1 MKKLYLTLILLF
13 AFSGISLAQEKE
25 LLIDDFTGAISGGPE
40 GTVDFGSGGGSTV
53 EVTAAT
59 EVKQS
64 RPQTLKINFYAVNGG
79 YMWIA
84 RGFGLDAR
92 NSSWLVK
99 PGDIKWKD
107 YSSIAFYMYGSDSKT
122 DIAFDVK
129 DNGGELWR
137 FMVSDNF
144 KGWKQVV
151 CKFKD
156 FVPRSD
162 LQPDNADKNSELDFP
177 LKSYQWEP
185 RPTAQGVLYFDE
197 VKLLK

>member
-1 MKKLYLTLILLF
+1 LRKICLILILGLV
-13 AFSGISLAQEKE
+13 FSGISFAQEQS
-25 LLIDDFTGAISGGPE
+25 LLIDDFAGAISGGVE
-40 GTVDFGSGGGSTV
+40 GTVDFGAGGGSTV

-64 RPQTLKINFYAVNGG
+64 RPQTLKVNFYAVNGG
-79 YMWIA
+79 YMWVA
-84 RGFGLDAR
+84 RGFGLDAK

-99 PGDIKWKD
+99 PENIKWKD
-107 YSSIAFYMYGSDSKT
+107 YSAIAFYMYGSDSKT
-122 DIAFDVK
+122 DIAFDIK

-137 FMVSDNF
+137 CMVSDNF

-151 CKFKD
+151 CKFND
-156 FVPRSD
+156 FVPLSYW
-162 LQPDNADKNSELDFP
+162 QPDNADKNEKLDFP

-185 RPTAQGVLYFDE
+185 RPVAKGVLYFDE

>member
-1 MKKLYLTLILLF
+1 MRKLYLILILLF
-13 AFSGISLAQEKE
+13 VFSGISRAQEKE
-25 LLIDDFTGAISGGPE
+25 LLIDDFKGAISGGPE
-40 GTVDFGSGGGSTV
+40 GTVDFGAGGGSTV

-59 EVKQS
+59 EVQQS
-64 RPQTLKINFYAVNGG
+64 RPQTLKVNFYAVNSG

-99 PGDIKWKD
+99 PENIKWKD
-107 YSSIAFYMYGSDSKT
+107 YSAIAFYMYGSDSKT

-137 FMVSDNF
+137 CMVSDNF

-151 CKFKD
+151 CKFND

-162 LQPDNADKNSELDFP
+162 LQPDNADKNSKLDFP

-185 RPTAQGVLYFDE
+185 RPVAQGVLYFDE

>member
-1 MKKLYLTLILLF
+1 MILGLF
-13 AFSGISLAQEKE
+13 FSGISFAQEKS
-25 LLIDDFTGAISGGPE
+25 LLIDDFGGAISGGSE
-40 GTVDFGSGGGSTV
+40 GTVDFGAGGGSTV
-53 EVTAAT
+53 EVTAAS

-64 RPQTLKINFYAVNGG
+64 RPQTLKVNFYAVNGG
-79 YMWIA
+79 YIWVA

-99 PGDIKWKD
+99 PENIKWKD

-122 DIAFDVK
+122 DIAFDIK

-137 FMVSDNF
+137 CMVRDNF

-151 CKFKD
+151 CKFSD
-156 FVPRSD
+156 FVPLSYW
-162 LQPDNADKNSELDFP
+162 QPDNADINGELDFP

-185 RPTAQGVLYFDE
+185 RPVAKGVLYFDE